1 MKKTWIYDL
10 EVFKEIF
17 TATFIDKDSDET
29 KVFVITKDRDDRKE
43 FFNFLSNEVIALIG
57 YNNLHYDSQIIE
69 YFLKNRNSTTQ
80 QLRDYSDLI
89 ILSENRR
96 PDYPEWKLTIPQ
108 LDLFKINHFDN
119 KNRRTSLKW
128 CEYGMDLENI
138 EEIPDTLDL
147 ESVLYYNLNDVIATK
162 KLYYLSK
169 PLIETRKSLTKKY
182 QLNMMNYSNTKIGS
196 ELLLHLY
203 CLKTNKDKNLVKQLR
218 TPRDIMYGKDIVFD
232 YIKFE
237 SYEFNQILKYFKNQ
251 IITSTKKSKDEDE
264 LNIKY
269 KNFEYVYG
277 KGGIHGS
284 LTNVCITSDEE
295 NIIID
300 ADVSSLY
307 PNIAIANELF
317 PEHLGKEFF
326 EVYNDDIVKVRIA
339 EKKKKELGDKAI
351 VDGFKE
357 SANATYGN
365 SNQEHSWL
373 YDPLYTMRTTINGQL
388 IITML
393 CERLVNEIPKLQMI
407 QANTDGIT
415 VKFNKKYIDL
425 YYQIC
430 NEWMILTKWEL
441 EYAEYS
447 KMVIEN
453 VNNYLA
459 VYTNGKTKCKGR
471 FEFENIPLHK
481 NKSYSIIPR
490 AIYNYFVKNIAI
502 EDTIRNHKNIYD
514 FCAGVKASSSPE
526 KGKSK
531 FVLYQVIDGKLERKK
546 LSKIVRYF
554 VSKRGGYLIKEY
566 ADNTT
571 AQVEAPIMK
580 GNKLI
585 KEWKVTYFNN
595 YYELPI
601 EEYNID
607 YSYYTSK
614 AREIIN
620 NIEDIQQL
628 KLL

>member
-29 KVFVITKDRDDRKE
+29 RVFVITKDRDDRKE
-43 FFNFLSNEVIALIG
+43 FFNFLANEVIALIG
-57 YNNLHYDSQIIE
+57 YNSLHYDSQIIE

-232 YIKFE
+232 YINFE

-339 EKKKKELGDKAI
+339 EKKKKELGDKAV

-607 YSYYTSK
+607 YSYYISK

>member
-29 KVFVITKDRDDRKE
+29 KVFVITKDKDNRKE
-43 FFNFLSNEVIALIG
+43 FFNFLTNEVIALIG

-69 YFLKNRNSTTQ
+69 WFIRHPNATTEELRN
-80 QLRDYSDLI
+80 YSDLI

-96 PDYPEWKLTIPQ
+96 PDYPEWKLTILQ

-119 KNRRTSLKW
+119 KNKRTSLKW

-284 LTNVCITSDEE
+284 LTNVCIPSDEE

-357 SANATYGN
+357 SSNATYGN

-425 YYQIC
+425 YYKIC